1 MFLNQVHYA
10 RREFGRINGRRAA
23 LTLFGPLAIL
33 AVLVFPAVLSLGPV
47 ANGAELSGT
56 GSRTGPQVHLHDSY
70 TATISIAGQAGCT
83 YQVTLTAPDGSRLD
97 VGESSFPSWATASRQ
112 QVSRWNV
119 DLPDGMYAINTTA
132 TGCGQWTV
140 SLSRPN

>member
-10 RREFGRINGRRAA
+10 WREFGRVSGRRAA
-23 LTLFGPLAIL
+23 LILLGPFAIL
-33 AVLVFPAVLSLGPV
+33 VVLVLPTVLRLGPV
-47 ANGAELSGT
+47 ANGAEMSGT
-56 GSRTGPQVHLHDSY
+56 GSRTGPKIHLHDNY
-70 TATISIAGQAGCT
+70 TATISITGQAGCA
-83 YQVTLTAPDGSRLD
+83 YQVTLTDPDGSRLD

-119 DLPDGMYAINTTA
+119 DLPDGMYTINTTT

-140 SLSRPN
+140 SLGRPN